1 MEVSKCNFTVNI
13 VIDMDSK
20 NIIFFGGTG
29 LIGNSVLNLLNKKE
43 SKIYAFSRQNLVN
56 KFENVKEVI
65 FNFDTLEAD
74 IELNNWDHVYICLG
88 RRLKLWELIYIKK
101 KDRENHFKIE
111 HDYII
116 KILEKAKKLGARD
129 VSIISAIG
137 ANSKS
142 SNFYLNTKGRVEE
155 SIKLL
160 GYDNVSILRPGHILA
175 NNNSNSKDFLIQ
187 IVDIFS
193 KISNFFLIGPM
204 RKYRAIE
211 IDKISN
217 FMVEKNN
224 KGLNIYYY
232 DDFISTNDGGKV

>member
-1 MEVSKCNFTVNI
+1 
-13 VIDMDSK
+13 MDNK
-20 NIIFFGGTG
+20 NIIFFGGSG
-29 LIGNSVLNLLNKKE
+29 LIGNSVLNLLDKKE
-43 SKIYAFSRQNLVN
+43 SKIYAFSRQNLDN
-56 KFENVKEVI
+56 KFKNVKDVI
-65 FNFDTLEAD
+65 FNFDTLEAN
-74 IELNNWDHVYICLG
+74 IELNNWDHIYICLG
-88 RRLKLWELIYIKK
+88 RRLKIWELLYIQK
-101 KDRENHFKIE
+101 KDRKNHFKIE

-142 SNFYLNTKGRVEE
+142 SNFYLKTKGLLEE

-160 GYDNVSILRPGHILA
+160 GYDNVSILRPGHILT
-175 NNNSNSKDFLIQ
+175 NNNSSKDFLIW
-187 IVDIFS
+187 IFDIFS
-193 KISNFFLIGPM
+193 KLANFFLIGPM

-211 IDKISN
+211 IDKLSN

-232 DDFISTNDGGKV
+232 DDFITVK

>member
-1 MEVSKCNFTVNI
+1 
-13 VIDMDSK
+13 MDNK
-20 NIIFFGGTG
+20 NIIFFGGSG
-29 LIGNSVLNLLNKKE
+29 LIGNSVLNLLDKKE
-43 SKIYAFSRQNLVN
+43 SKIYAFSRQNLN
-56 KFENVKEVI
+56 KKFKNVKDVI
-65 FNFDTLEAD
+65 FNFDTLEAN
-74 IELNNWDHVYICLG
+74 IELNNWDHIYICLG
-88 RRLKLWELIYIKK
+88 RRLKVWELLYIQK
-101 KDRENHFKIE
+101 KDRKNHFKIE

-142 SNFYLNTKGRVEE
+142 SNFYLKTKGLLEE

-160 GYDNVSILRPGHILA
+160 GYDNVSILRPGHILT
-175 NNNSNSKDFLIQ
+175 NNSKSSKDFLIW

-193 KISNFFLIGPM
+193 KLANFFLIGPM

-211 IDKISN
+211 IDKLSN

-232 DDFISTNDGGKV
+232 DDFITVK

>member
-1 MEVSKCNFTVNI
+1 MSTKKTETPV
-13 VIDMDSK
+13 
-20 NIIFFGGTG
+20 
-29 LIGNSVLNLLNKKE
+29 LISLFINS
-43 SKIYAFSRQNLVN
+43 
-56 KFENVKEVI
+56 
-65 FNFDTLEAD
+65 
-74 IELNNWDHVYICLG
+74 
-88 RRLKLWELIYIKK
+88 
-101 KDRENHFKIE
+101 
-111 HDYII
+111 
-116 KILEKAKKLGARD
+116 D

-142 SNFYLNTKGRVEE
+142 SNFYLNTKGRIEE

-175 NNNSNSKDFLIQ
+175 KNNSNSKDFLIQ

-232 DDFISTNDGGKV
+232 DDFISTNYGGKV

>member
-1 MEVSKCNFTVNI
+1 
-13 VIDMDSK
+13 MDNK
-20 NIIFFGGTG
+20 NIIFFGGSG
-29 LIGNSVLNLLNKKE
+29 LIGNSVLNLLDKKE
-43 SKIYAFSRQNLVN
+43 SKIYAFSRQNLDN
-56 KFENVKEVI
+56 KFKNVKDVI
-65 FNFDTLEAD
+65 FNFDTLEAN
-74 IELNNWDHVYICLG
+74 IELNNWDHIYICLG
-88 RRLKLWELIYIKK
+88 RRLKIWELLYIQK
-101 KDRENHFKIE
+101 KDRKNHFKIE

-142 SNFYLNTKGRVEE
+142 SNFYLKTKGLLEE

-160 GYDNVSILRPGHILA
+160 GYDNVSILRPGHILT
-175 NNNSNSKDFLIQ
+175 NNNSSKDFLIW
-187 IVDIFS
+187 IFDIFS
-193 KISNFFLIGPM
+193 KLANFFLIGPM

-211 IDKISN
+211 IDKLSN

-232 DDFISTNDGGKV
+232 DDFITLK

>member
-1 MEVSKCNFTVNI
+1 M
-13 VIDMDSK
+13 
-20 NIIFFGGTG
+20 
-29 LIGNSVLNLLNKKE
+29 NKKE
-43 SKIYAFSRQNLVN
+43 SKIYAFSRQNLNN
-56 KFENVKEVI
+56 KFENVKDVI

-88 RRLKLWELIYIKK
+88 RRLKVWELIYIRK

-116 KILEKAKKLGARD
+116 KILEKAKKQGARD

-160 GYDNVSILRPGHILA
+160 GYDNVSILRPGHILT

-193 KISNFFLIGPM
+193 KISNLFLVGPM

-211 IDKISN
+211 IDKLSN

-232 DDFISTNDGGKV
+232 DDFISTNYGGKV

>member
-1 MEVSKCNFTVNI
+1 
-13 VIDMDSK
+13 MDNK
-20 NIIFFGGTG
+20 NIIFFGGSG
-29 LIGNSVLNLLNKKE
+29 LIGNSVLNLLDKKE
-43 SKIYAFSRQNLVN
+43 SKIYAFSRQNLDN
-56 KFENVKEVI
+56 KFKNVKDVI
-65 FNFDTLEAD
+65 FNFDTLEAN
-74 IELNNWDHVYICLG
+74 IELNNWDHIYICLG
-88 RRLKLWELIYIKK
+88 RRLKVWELLYIQK
-101 KDRENHFKIE
+101 KDRKNHFKIE

-142 SNFYLNTKGRVEE
+142 SNFYLKTKGLLEE

-175 NNNSNSKDFLIQ
+175 NNNSSKDFLIW
-187 IVDIFS
+187 IFDIFS
-193 KISNFFLIGPM
+193 KLANFFLIGPM

-211 IDKISN
+211 IDKLSN

-232 DDFISTNDGGKV
+232 DDFITVK

>member
-1 MEVSKCNFTVNI
+1 
-13 VIDMDSK
+13 MDNK
-20 NIIFFGGTG
+20 NIIFFGGSG
-29 LIGNSVLNLLNKKE
+29 LIGNSVLNLLDRKE
-43 SKIYAFSRQNLVN
+43 SKIYAFSRQNLDN
-56 KFENVKEVI
+56 KFKNVKDVI
-65 FNFDTLEAD
+65 FNFDTLEAN
-74 IELNNWDHVYICLG
+74 IELNNWDHIYICLG
-88 RRLKLWELIYIKK
+88 RRLKVWELLYIQK
-101 KDRENHFKIE
+101 KDRKNHFKIE

-142 SNFYLNTKGRVEE
+142 SNFYLKTKGLLEE

-160 GYDNVSILRPGHILA
+160 GYDNVSILRPGHILT
-175 NNNSNSKDFLIQ
+175 NNNSSKDFLIW
-187 IVDIFS
+187 IFDIFS
-193 KISNFFLIGPM
+193 KLANFFLIGPM

-211 IDKISN
+211 IDKLSN

-232 DDFISTNDGGKV
+232 DDFITVK

>member
-1 MEVSKCNFTVNI
+1 
-13 VIDMDSK
+13 MDNK
-20 NIIFFGGTG
+20 NIIFFGGSG
-29 LIGNSVLNLLNKKE
+29 LIGNSVLNLLDKKE
-43 SKIYAFSRQNLVN
+43 SKIYAFSRQNLDN
-56 KFENVKEVI
+56 KFKNVKDVI
-65 FNFDTLEAD
+65 FNFDTLEAN
-74 IELNNWDHVYICLG
+74 IELNNWDHIYICLG
-88 RRLKLWELIYIKK
+88 RRLKVWELLYIQK
-101 KDRENHFKIE
+101 KDRKNHFKIE

-129 VSIISAIG
+129 ISIISAIG

-142 SNFYLNTKGRVEE
+142 SNFYLKTKGLLEE

-175 NNNSNSKDFLIQ
+175 NNNSSKDFLIW
-187 IVDIFS
+187 IFDIFS
-193 KISNFFLIGPM
+193 KLANFFLIGPM

-211 IDKISN
+211 IDKLSN

-232 DDFISTNDGGKV
+232 DDFITVK

>member
-1 MEVSKCNFTVNI
+1 
-13 VIDMDSK
+13 MDNK
-20 NIIFFGGTG
+20 NIIFFGGSG
-29 LIGNSVLNLLNKKE
+29 LIGNSVLNLLDKKE
-43 SKIYAFSRQNLVN
+43 SKIYAFSRQNLDN
-56 KFENVKEVI
+56 KFKNVKDVI
-65 FNFDTLEAD
+65 FNFDTLEAN
-74 IELNNWDHVYICLG
+74 IELNNWDHIYICLG
-88 RRLKLWELIYIKK
+88 RRLKVWELLYIQK
-101 KDRENHFKIE
+101 KDRKNHFKIE

-142 SNFYLNTKGRVEE
+142 SNFYLKTKGLLEE

-160 GYDNVSILRPGHILA
+160 GYDNVSILRPGHILT
-175 NNNSNSKDFLIQ
+175 NNNSSKDFLIW
-187 IVDIFS
+187 IFDIFS
-193 KISNFFLIGPM
+193 KLANFFLIGPM

-211 IDKISN
+211 IDKLSN

-232 DDFISTNDGGKV
+232 DDFISTNYGGKV

>member
-1 MEVSKCNFTVNI
+1 
-13 VIDMDSK
+13 MDNK
-20 NIIFFGGTG
+20 NIIFFGGSG
-29 LIGNSVLNLLNKKE
+29 LIGNSVLNLLDKKE
-43 SKIYAFSRQNLVN
+43 SKIYAFSRQNLDN
-56 KFENVKEVI
+56 KFKNVKDVI
-65 FNFDTLEAD
+65 FNFDTLEAN
-74 IELNNWDHVYICLG
+74 IELNNWDHIYICLG
-88 RRLKLWELIYIKK
+88 RRLKVWELLYIQK

-142 SNFYLNTKGRVEE
+142 SNFYLKTKGLLEE

-160 GYDNVSILRPGHILA
+160 GYDNVSILRPGHILT
-175 NNNSNSKDFLIQ
+175 NNNSSKDFLIW
-187 IVDIFS
+187 IFDIFS
-193 KISNFFLIGPM
+193 KLANFFLIGPM

-211 IDKISN
+211 IDKLSN
-217 FMVEKNN
+217 FMVKKNN

-232 DDFISTNDGGKV
+232 DDFITVK

>member
-1 MEVSKCNFTVNI
+1 
-13 VIDMDSK
+13 MDNK
-20 NIIFFGGTG
+20 NIIFFGGSG
-29 LIGNSVLNLLNKKE
+29 LIGNSVLNLLDKKE
-43 SKIYAFSRQNLVN
+43 SKIYAFSRQNLDN
-56 KFENVKEVI
+56 KFKNVKDVI
-65 FNFDTLEAD
+65 FNFDTLEAN
-74 IELNNWDHVYICLG
+74 IELNNWDHIYICLG
-88 RRLKLWELIYIKK
+88 RRLKVWELLYIQK

-142 SNFYLNTKGRVEE
+142 SNFYLKTKGLLEE

-160 GYDNVSILRPGHILA
+160 GYDNVSILRPGHILT
-175 NNNSNSKDFLIQ
+175 NNNSSKDFLIW
-187 IVDIFS
+187 IFDIFS
-193 KISNFFLIGPM
+193 KLANFFLIGPM

-211 IDKISN
+211 IDKLSN

-232 DDFISTNDGGKV
+232 DDFITVK

>member
-1 MEVSKCNFTVNI
+1 
-13 VIDMDSK
+13 MDNK
-20 NIIFFGGTG
+20 NIIFFGGSG
-29 LIGNSVLNLLNKKE
+29 LIGNSVLNLLDKKE
-43 SKIYAFSRQNLVN
+43 SKIYAFSRQNLDN
-56 KFENVKEVI
+56 KFKNVKDVI
-65 FNFDTLEAD
+65 FNFDTLEAN
-74 IELNNWDHVYICLG
+74 IELNNWDHIYICLG
-88 RRLKLWELIYIKK
+88 RRLKVWELLYIQK
-101 KDRENHFKIE
+101 KDRKNHFKIE

-142 SNFYLNTKGRVEE
+142 SNFYLKTKGLLEE

-160 GYDNVSILRPGHILA
+160 GYDNVSILRPGHILT
-175 NNNSNSKDFLIQ
+175 NNNSSKDFLIW
-187 IVDIFS
+187 IFDIFS
-193 KISNFFLIGPM
+193 KLANFFLIGPM

-211 IDKISN
+211 IDKLSN

-232 DDFISTNDGGKV
+232 DDFITLK

>member
-1 MEVSKCNFTVNI
+1 
-13 VIDMDSK
+13 MDNK
-20 NIIFFGGTG
+20 NIIVFGGSG
-29 LIGNSVLNLLNKKE
+29 LIGNSVLNLLDKKKF
-43 SKIYAFSRQNLVN
+43 KIYAFSRRSLDN
-56 KFENVKEVI
+56 KFENVKDVI
-65 FNFDTLEAD
+65 FNFDTLEAN
-74 IELNNWDHVYICLG
+74 IELNNWDHIYICLG
-88 RRLKLWELIYIKK
+88 RRLKVWELLYIKK

-116 KILEKAKKLGARD
+116 KILEKAKKLGAKD
-129 VSIISAIG
+129 ISIISAIG
-137 ANSKS
+137 ANKKS
-142 SNFYLNTKGRVEE
+142 LNFYLKTKGLLEE

-175 NNNSNSKDFLIQ
+175 NKNSISKDFLVWI
-187 IVDIFS
+187 IDFFS

-232 DDFISTNDGGKV
+232 DDFITVNKGGKE

>member
-1 MEVSKCNFTVNI
+1 
-13 VIDMDSK
+13 MDNK
-20 NIIFFGGTG
+20 NIIFFGGSG
-29 LIGNSVLNLLNKKE
+29 LIGNSVLNLLDKKE
-43 SKIYAFSRQNLVN
+43 SKIYAFSRQNLN
-56 KFENVKEVI
+56 KKFKNVKDVI
-65 FNFDTLEAD
+65 FNFDTLEAN
-74 IELNNWDHVYICLG
+74 IELNNWDHIYICLG
-88 RRLKLWELIYIKK
+88 RRLKVWELLYIQK
-101 KDRENHFKIE
+101 KDRKNHFKIE

-142 SNFYLNTKGRVEE
+142 SNFYLKTKGLLEE

-160 GYDNVSILRPGHILA
+160 GYDNVSILRPGHILT
-175 NNNSNSKDFLIQ
+175 NNNSSKDFLIW
-187 IVDIFS
+187 IFDIFS
-193 KISNFFLIGPM
+193 KLANFFLIGPM

-211 IDKISN
+211 IDKLSN

-232 DDFISTNDGGKV
+232 DDFITVK

>member
-1 MEVSKCNFTVNI
+1 MEAGKCNFTINI

-43 SKIYAFSRQNLVN
+43 SKIYAFSRQNLSN
-56 KFENVKEVI
+56 KFENVKDVI

-74 IELNNWDHVYICLG
+74 IELTNWDHVYICLG
-88 RRLKLWELIYIKK
+88 RRLKVWELIYIRK

-129 VSIISAIG
+129 VSVISAIG

-160 GYDNVSILRPGHILA
+160 GYDNVSILRPGHILT
-175 NNNSNSKDFLIQ
+175 NNNSSKDFLIW
-187 IVDIFS
+187 IFDIFS
-193 KISNFFLIGPM
+193 KLANFFLIGPM

-211 IDKISN
+211 IDKLSN

-232 DDFISTNDGGKV
+232 DDFITVK

>member
-1 MEVSKCNFTVNI
+1 
-13 VIDMDSK
+13 MDNK
-20 NIIFFGGTG
+20 NIIVFGGSG
-29 LIGNSVLNLLNKKE
+29 LIGNSVLNLLDKKK
-43 SKIYAFSRQNLVN
+43 SKIYAFSRRSLDN
-56 KFENVKEVI
+56 KFENVKDVI
-65 FNFDTLEAD
+65 FNFDTLEAN
-74 IELNNWDHVYICLG
+74 IELNNWDHIYICLG
-88 RRLKLWELIYIKK
+88 RRLKVWELLYIKK
-101 KDRENHFKIE
+101 KDRDNHFKIE

-116 KILEKAKKLGARD
+116 KILEKAKKLGAKD
-129 VSIISAIG
+129 ISIISAIG
-137 ANSKS
+137 ANKKS
-142 SNFYLNTKGRVEE
+142 SNFYLKTKGLLEE

-175 NNNSNSKDFLIQ
+175 NKNSISKDFLVWI
-187 IVDIFS
+187 IDIFS

-232 DDFISTNDGGKV
+232 DDFITVNKGGKE